1 VGVQSFGYRRLQA
14 ILRLALG
21 GVESRIDVQVVVR
34 VLAGSVFGREVCRRI
49 GIPTH
54 VVLQGLLAETVCR
67 RDRHG
72 RECRLVTGNG
82 RALAREVLHH
92 IFFES
97 LVHGNAS
104 SD

>member
-21 GVESRIDVQVVVR
+21 GVESRIDVQVVR

-54 VVLQGLLAETVCR
+54 VVLQGLLAETVR
-67 RDRHG
+67 RRGRHG

>member
-1 VGVQSFGYRRLQA
+1 LGVQGLGDRRLQA
-14 ILRLALG
+14 ILRLTLG
-21 GVESRIDVQVVVR
+21 GIESRIEVQIVVR

-49 GIPTH
+49 GILTH
-54 VVLQGLLAETVCR
+54 VVLQGLLAEAVR
-67 RDRHG
+67 RRGCHG
-72 RECRLVTGNG
+72 RERRLVSGSG

-92 IFFES
+92 IIFES